1 MNGWKGP
8 GTRRCKGTAK
18 SHCYSNYLKSKTF
31 YRHHLRSFGVIWAR
45 PLLCCYFELSPPR
58 HHTCPI
64 GANSKRLSWGGIQDL
79 WRTMV
84 VNFVNTN
91 AVHKSAGATS
101 YVKQQSVL
109 PFLPQVRSIKALWVM
124 DEPWASNSPGSITG
138 AGGAFKSWTKLTC
151 PESQWHQIKQ
161 FARRT
166 ELAWA
171 CYMLLRIP
179 HFTPVKLRVVFVNMG
194 LRRATSLGV
203 WRKYR
208 PRRES
213 RTKVHTKRV
222 IIWFAASTILIEI
235 KFYIARWPGQK
246 FAGMKT

>member
-1 MNGWKGP
+1 MGWYP
-8 GTRRCKGTAK
+8 GHLKNHGCKLCKYQRSSQICRC
-18 SHCYSNYLKSKTF
+18 N
-31 YRHHLRSFGVIWAR
+31 I
-45 PLLCCYFELSPPR
+45 
-58 HHTCPI
+58 
-64 GANSKRLSWGGIQDL
+64 
-79 WRTMV
+79 
-84 VNFVNTN
+84 
-91 AVHKSAGATS
+91 
-101 YVKQQSVL
+101 
-109 PFLPQVRSIKALWVM
+109 SIKALWVM
-124 DEPWASNSPGSITG
+124 DEPWASNSSGSITG

-171 CYMLLRIP
+171 CYTLLGIP

-194 LRRATSLGV
+194 LGRATSSGV
-203 WRKYR
+203 RRKYR

-246 FAGMKT
+246 FAAMKT